1 MNTAQKIIGLTRP
14 YWGRSFTALAFGLM
28 GSAVMGAIAWLVKP
42 ALDLV
47 FVDKKMQYMIWIP
60 IGVIMLFTVKGL
72 LNFGQQYLMKQAG
85 LSLIRDTQNKLHN
98 HILHMPAGYFDKEA
112 SGILMSRV
120 INDVRMLSALFDEVL
135 RACTIEVPKIFIL
148 LGIAF
153 YRKWDMTLSC
163 LLIVPVLAFSARKLG
178 KKVKQRSHEAQKS
191 VSYLTH
197 RLGESIT
204 GIKVIKVFN
213 REGLR
218 NEKFTSENKN
228 VYRENVRAI
237 KFKEINKLVID
248 CLTGLAIGFV
258 LIYGGR
264 QVVVGVVTPGDF
276 ASILTAIYL
285 VFSPVKQVGE
295 SYTTLQGILAAME
308 RIEHVMNIKTEDVGS
323 IKIGEFKEG
332 ISFQNVWFE
341 FAKDTQ
347 MVLQDINLRIG
358 AGEVLAL
365 VGPSGAGKTTI
376 AHLLPRF
383 YTPVRGCIKIDGVD
397 IREMDIHSLRG
408 LIGIVSQDIVLFN
421 DTVRENIAFG
431 NPDASF
437 DEIKKAAGT
446 AFAAEFIEKMPEGY
460 DTILGER
467 GMTLSGGQRQRIAI
481 ARAILKNPPI
491 MILDEATS
499 SLDSVSEALVQK
511 ALEGLMKNRT
521 TIVIAHRLSTIRNAD
536 RIAVIKDGRI
546 TDIGTHDELL
556 AANETYRSLYH
567 TFAMTEDGERH
578 IGTEIS

>member
-1 MNTAQKIIGLTRP
+1 MNTAQKIIATTRP
-14 YWGRSFTALAFGLM
+14 YWGQSFTALAFGLM

-60 IGVIMLFTVKGL
+60 IGVVVLFTVKGL
-72 LNFGQQYLMKQAG
+72 LHFGQQYLMKQAG

-120 INDVRMLSALFDEVL
+120 INDVKMISALFDEVL
-135 RACTIEVPKIFIL
+135 RACIIEIPKIVIL
-148 LGIAF
+148 MGIAF
-153 YRKWDMTLSC
+153 YRKWDMTAAC
-163 LLIVPVLAFSARKLG
+163 LLIVPVFAYSARKLG
-178 KKVKQRSHEAQKS
+178 KKVKQRSHEAQKN

-218 NEKFTSENKN
+218 NEKFTGENKN

-237 KFKEINKLVID
+237 RFKEINKLVID

-264 QVVVGVVTPGDF
+264 QVVTGIVTPGDF

-285 VFSPVKQVGE
+285 VFSPIKQVGE
-295 SYTTLQGILAAME
+295 SYTTLQGVLAAME
-308 RIEHVMNIKTEDVGS
+308 RIEHVLNTKIEETGS
-323 IKIGEFKEG
+323 IKIKEFKDG
-332 ISFQNVWFE
+332 ISFENVWFE
-341 FAKDTQ
+341 FTKDTQ
-347 MVLQDINLRIG
+347 MVLQDICLHVR
-358 AGEVLAL
+358 AGEVIAI

-383 YTPVRGCIKIDGVD
+383 YTPTKGRIAIDGVD
-397 IREMDIHSLRG
+397 IREMDIHCLRA
-408 LIGIVSQDIVLFN
+408 LIGIVSQDIILFN
-421 DTVRENIAFG
+421 DSVRENIAFG
-431 NPDASF
+431 NLDASF
-437 DEIKKAAGT
+437 GGIKRAADM
-446 AFAAEFIEKMPEGY
+446 AFASEFIEKMPQGY

-511 ALEGLMKNRT
+511 ALEGLMKDRT
-521 TIVIAHRLSTIRNAD
+521 TIVIAHRLSTIKNAD
-536 RIAVIKDGRI
+536 RIVVLKDGRI
-546 TDIGTHDELL
+546 TDVGTHEELL
-556 AANETYRSLYH
+556 QANETYRSLYH
-567 TFAMTEDGERH
+567 TFAMTEDENKQG
-578 IGTEIS
+578 

>member
-1 MNTAQKIIGLTRP
+1 MNTTKKIIALTRP
-14 YWGRSFTALAFGLM
+14 YWGKSFTALAFGLM

-42 ALDLV
+42 ALDLI
-47 FVDKKMQYMIWIP
+47 FVDRKMQYMIWIP
-60 IGVIMLFTVKGL
+60 VGVVVLFTLKGV
-72 LNFGQQYLMKQAG
+72 LNFGQQYLMKVAG

-135 RACTIEVPKIFIL
+135 RSCTIEVPKIFIL
-148 LGIAF
+148 MGIAF
-153 YRKWDMTLSC
+153 YRKWDMTAAC
-163 LLIVPVLAFSARKLG
+163 LMIVPVLAFSVRKLG
-178 KKVKQRSHEAQKS
+178 KKVKQRSHQAQKS
-191 VSYLTH
+191 VSFLTH
-197 RLGESIT
+197 RLVESIT

-218 NEKFTSENKN
+218 DGKFMSENSDVFSESVK
-228 VYRENVRAI
+228 AI
-237 KFKEINKLVID
+237 TFKEINKLVID

-258 LIYGGR
+258 LVYGGR
-264 QVVVGVVTPGDF
+264 QVITGIVTPGDF

-308 RIEHVMNIKTEDVGS
+308 RIEHVMQTPAEETGTVKVT
-323 IKIGEFKEG
+323 EFKDR
-332 ISFQNVWFE
+332 IVFDNVWFE
-341 FAKDTQ
+341 FAKDSQ
-347 MVLQDINLRIG
+347 VVLQAINLNIR
-358 AGEVLAL
+358 AGEVLAV

-383 YTPVRGCIKIDGVD
+383 YSPTQGRITIDGVD
-397 IREMDIHSLRG
+397 IRDMDIHSLRS
-408 LIGIVSQDIVLFN
+408 LIGIVSQDIILFN

-431 NPDASF
+431 NPLSSF
-437 DEIKKAAGT
+437 DEIKGAAQM
-446 AFAAEFIEKMPEGY
+446 AFAAEFIDKMPGGY

-511 ALEGLMKNRT
+511 ALEGLMRRRT
-521 TIVIAHRLSTIRNAD
+521 TIVIAHRLSTIKNAD
-536 RIAVIKDGRI
+536 RIVVLKDGKI
-546 TDIGTHDELL
+546 TAVGTHDELIS
-556 AANETYRSLYH
+556 ANETYSCLYN
-567 TFAMTEDGERH
+567 TFTAMTENSGIPDNE
-578 IGTEIS
+578 S

>member
-1 MNTAQKIIGLTRP
+1 MTTAQKIIGLTKP
-14 YWGRSFTALAFGLM
+14 YWRLSFTALAFGLM
-28 GSAVMGAIAWLVKP
+28 GSGVMGAIAWLVKP

-60 IGVIMLFTVKGL
+60 VGVVVLFTVKGL
-72 LNFGQQYLMKQAG
+72 LHFGQQYLMKQAG
-85 LSLIRDTQNKLHN
+85 LSLIRDTQNKLHS
-98 HILHMPAGYFDKEA
+98 HILTMPAGYFDKEA

-120 INDVRMLSALFDEVL
+120 INDVKMLSALFDEVL
-135 RACTIEVPKIFIL
+135 RACIIEIPKIVIL
-148 LGIAF
+148 MGIAF
-153 YRKWDMTLSC
+153 YRKWDMTLAC
-163 LLIVPVLAFSARKLG
+163 LLIVPVFAVSARKLG
-178 KKVKQRSHEAQKS
+178 KKVKQRSHEAQKN

-218 NEKFTSENKN
+218 DEKFTTENKN

-237 KFKEINKLVID
+237 RFKEINKLVID

-264 QVVVGVVTPGDF
+264 QVVTGIVTPGDF

-285 VFSPVKQVGE
+285 VFSPIKQVGE

-308 RIEHVMNIKTEDVGS
+308 RVDHVLETKAEDTGS
-323 IKIGEFKEG
+323 IKIEGFKDG
-332 ISFQNVWFE
+332 ITFEHVWFE
-341 FAKDTQ
+341 FSKDAQT
-347 MVLQDINLRIG
+347 VLHDINLHVR

-383 YTPVRGCIKIDGVD
+383 YTPTKGRITIDGVD
-397 IREMDIHSLRG
+397 IREMDIHALRG

-431 NPDASF
+431 SPG
-437 DEIKKAAGT
+437 AAFEAVKRAADM

-511 ALEGLMKNRT
+511 ALEGLMKDRT
-521 TIVIAHRLSTIRNAD
+521 TIVIAHRLSTIKNAD
-536 RIAVIKDGRI
+536 RIVVLKDGEI

-556 AANETYRSLYH
+556 TANETYRSLYH
-567 TFAMTEDGERH
+567 TFAMTEE
-578 IGTEIS
+578 TAAEQAN

>member
-1 MNTAQKIIGLTRP
+1 MNTARKIIGLTRP
-14 YWGRSFTALAFGLM
+14 YWQQAFTALAFGLM

-47 FVDKKMQYMIWIP
+47 FVDKKHEYLIWIP
-60 IGVIMLFTVKGL
+60 IGVIVLFTVKGL
-72 LNFGQQYLMKQAG
+72 LHFGQQYLMKQAG

-98 HILHMPAGYFDKEA
+98 HILCMPPGYFDKEA

-120 INDVRMLSALFDEVL
+120 INDVKMLSALFDEVL
-135 RACTIEVPKIFIL
+135 RACIIEIPKIVIL
-148 LGIAF
+148 MGIAF
-153 YRKWDMTLSC
+153 YRKWDMTAAC
-163 LLIVPVLAFSARKLG
+163 LLIVPVFAYSARKLG
-178 KKVKQRSHEAQKS
+178 KKVKQRSHEAQKN
-191 VSYLTH
+191 VAHLTH

-218 NEKFTSENKN
+218 NEKFTTENKN

-237 KFKEINKLVID
+237 RFKEINKLVID

-264 QVVVGVVTPGDF
+264 QVVTGMVTPGDF

-285 VFSPVKQVGE
+285 VFSPIKQVGE
-295 SYTTLQGILAAME
+295 SYTTLQGVLAAME
-308 RIEHVMNIKTEDVGS
+308 RVDHVMDTKAEETGT
-323 IKIGEFKEG
+323 IKITGFKEG
-332 ISFQNVWFE
+332 ITFENVWFE
-341 FAKDTQ
+341 FTKEAHP
-347 MVLQDINLRIG
+347 VLHDINLHIR
-358 AGEVLAL
+358 AGEVLAI

-383 YTPVRGCIKIDGVD
+383 YNPTKGCIKIDGVD
-397 IREMDIHSLRG
+397 IREMDIHSLRA
-408 LIGIVSQDIVLFN
+408 LIGIVSQDIILFN

-431 NPDASF
+431 NPEAGF
-437 DEIKKAAGT
+437 DDIKMAAEM
-446 AFAAEFIEKMPEGY
+446 AFASEFIEKMPEGPDGY
-460 DTILGER
+460 GTILGER

-499 SLDSVSEALVQK
+499 SLDSVSEALVQQ
-511 ALEGLMKNRT
+511 ALEGLMKGRT
-521 TIVIAHRLSTIRNAD
+521 TIVIAHRLSTIKNAD
-536 RIAVIKDGRI
+536 RIVVIKDGQI

-556 AANETYRSLYH
+556 LANETYRGLYN
-567 TFAMTEDGERH
+567 TFAMAEDGDN
-578 IGTEIS
+578 

>member
-1 MNTAQKIIGLTRP
+1 MNTAQKIIATTRP
-14 YWGRSFTALAFGLM
+14 YWGQSFTALAFGLM

-60 IGVIMLFTVKGL
+60 IGVVVLFTVKGL
-72 LNFGQQYLMKQAG
+72 LHFGQQYLMKQAG

-120 INDVRMLSALFDEVL
+120 INDVKMISALFDEVL
-135 RACTIEVPKIFIL
+135 RACIIEIPKIVIL
-148 LGIAF
+148 MGIAF
-153 YRKWDMTLSC
+153 YRKWDMTAAC
-163 LLIVPVLAFSARKLG
+163 LLIVPVFAYSARKLG
-178 KKVKQRSHEAQKS
+178 KKVKQRSHEAQKN

-218 NEKFTSENKN
+218 NEKFTGENKN

-237 KFKEINKLVID
+237 RFKEINKLVID

-264 QVVVGVVTPGDF
+264 QVVTGIVTPGDF

-285 VFSPVKQVGE
+285 VFSPIKQVGE
-295 SYTTLQGILAAME
+295 SYTTLQGVLAAME
-308 RIEHVMNIKTEDVGS
+308 RIEHVLNTKIEETGS
-323 IKIGEFKEG
+323 IKIKEFKDG
-332 ISFQNVWFE
+332 ISFENVWFE

-347 MVLQDINLRIG
+347 MVLQDISLHVR
-358 AGEVLAL
+358 AGEVIAI

-383 YTPVRGCIKIDGVD
+383 YTPTKGRIAIDGVD
-397 IREMDIHSLRG
+397 IREMDIHCLRA
-408 LIGIVSQDIVLFN
+408 LIGIVSQDIILFN
-421 DTVRENIAFG
+421 DSVRENIAFG
-431 NPDASF
+431 NLDASVGG
-437 DEIKKAAGT
+437 IKRAADM
-446 AFAAEFIEKMPEGY
+446 AFASEFIEKMPQGY

-511 ALEGLMKNRT
+511 ALEGLMKDRT
-521 TIVIAHRLSTIRNAD
+521 TIVIAHRLSTIKNAD
-536 RIAVIKDGRI
+536 RIVVLKDGRI
-546 TDIGTHDELL
+546 TDVGTHEELL
-556 AANETYRSLYH
+556 TKNETYRSLYH
-567 TFAMTEDGERH
+567 TFAMTEDGDKQ
-578 IGTEIS
+578 G